1 MTTSLVPVVAD
12 ADLPTAPRRS
22 YVAHALAHPAASVP
36 ALLGLGVGLYLGSLV
51 AAVVM
56 LAVASGAAW
65 RLATS
70 TRFRRAIDVHV
81 AERRRLERRSACEE
95 RLEAAGIPRHE
106 LLELTSML
114 DEIERSA
121 PNVARRLQLDELLEH
136 WVRLAIAHGRCVHLL
151 RSVDR
156 DALVR
161 AALATRSAT
170 GAAAESIVRHHDVL
184 ERRIHAWDE
193 CRARADR
200 LGHELAAISELVRL
214 LAQRTACPELPDL
227 DDDLARILADLDDQ
241 DAALA
246 ALAAPVDAHLIAAT
260 PTTPT

>member
-114 DEIERSA
+114 DEI
-121 PNVARRLQLDELLEH
+121 EH